1 VAVLRGH
8 VSSVKSLC
16 LVAASDAPL
25 GGTVYLVSAGG
36 RAQLKIWS
44 LTRTSSGAEEEE
56 LMAKELDSFMLLG
69 SDKAVR
75 RPWKATASGMRP
87 DPETRFLCI
96 AAVKEFPGGQ
106 LRIFVGC
113 SDAALR
119 IFTYNCGAK
128 LVLVSEL
135 AWQEH
140 CILQV
145 RHFTLLHE
153 EEEVGCILVTTTGG
167 RMYGLLLLSMSEHD
181 EQGGQPRVGGSLQ
194 AHQSGINAVDVRTV
208 AGEQS
213 GLVLSGGDD
222 NSLLLTRV
230 SLTAQRMLQFV
241 PLWRHS
247 AAHAA
252 QITGVKLLG
261 KDEFV

>member
-1 VAVLRGH
+1 
-8 VSSVKSLC
+8 
-16 LVAASDAPL
+16 L

-44 LTRTSSGAEEEE
+44 LTRASGAEEEE

-96 AAVKEFPGGQ
+96 AAVKEFPDGQ

-119 IFTYNCGAK
+119 IFTYNLAAK

-145 RHFTLLHE
+145 RHFTLLKEE
-153 EEEVGCILVTTTGG
+153 EEEVDCLLVTTTGG
-167 RMYGLLLLSMSEHD
+167 RIYGLLVLLMSEQND
-181 EQGGQPRVGGSLQ
+181 QGGQPRVGSSLP

-208 AGEQS
+208 AGAQS

-230 SLTAQRMLQFV
+230 NLTAQRMLHFV

-261 KDEFV
+261 KEEYDYLFHICVNNIVLLVLIYV

>member
-1 VAVLRGH
+1 MAVLRGH

-16 LVAASDAPL
+16 LVASDAPL

-44 LTRTSSGAEEEE
+44 LTRTSGAEEEE

-96 AAVKEFPGGQ
+96 AAVKEFPDGQ

-113 SDAALR
+113 SDTALR
-119 IFTYNCGAK
+119 IFTYNSAAK

-145 RHFTLLHE
+145 RHFTLLQ
-153 EEEVGCILVTTTGG
+153 VGCILVTTTGG
-167 RMYGLLLLSMSEHD
+167 WMYGLLLLSMSKQED
-181 EQGGQPRVGGSLQ
+181 QSGEPRVGGSLQ

-208 AGEQS
+208 SGEQG

-230 SLTAQRMLQFV
+230 SLTAQRMLHFV

-261 KDEFV
+261 KEQFV

>member
-1 VAVLRGH
+1 MAVLRGH

-16 LVAASDAPL
+16 LVAASDAQL
-25 GGTVYLVSAGG
+25 GGTVYLLSAGG

-44 LTRTSSGAEEEE
+44 LTRTSGTEEEE

-96 AAVKEFPGGQ
+96 AAVKQFPDGQ

-119 IFTYNCGAK
+119 IFSYNRAAK
-128 LVLVSEL
+128 LVLESEL

-145 RHFTLLHE
+145 RHFTLLKE
-153 EEEVGCILVTTTGG
+153 EEESGCLLVTTTGG
-167 RMYGLLLLSMSEHD
+167 RLYGLLLLSMSEQD
-181 EQGGQPRVGGSLQ
+181 DQGGQPRMGGSLQ
-194 AHQSGINAVDVRTV
+194 AHQSGINAVDVR
-208 AGEQS
+208 S

-230 SLTAQRMLQFV
+230 SLTAQRTLHFA

-261 KDEFV
+261 KEQFV

>member
-16 LVAASDAPL
+16 LVAASDAHL

-44 LTRTSSGAEEEE
+44 LTRTSGAEEEE

-75 RPWKATASGMRP
+75 RPWKATASGMRS
-87 DPETRFLCI
+87 DPETRFLCM
-96 AAVKEFPGGQ
+96 AAVKQFPDDQ

-119 IFTYNCGAK
+119 IFTYNCASK

-145 RHFTLLHE
+145 RHFTLLKE
-153 EEEVGCILVTTTGG
+153 GCLLVTTTGG
-167 RMYGLLLLSMSEHD
+167 RMYGLLVLPMSEQD
-181 EQGGQPRVGGSLQ
+181 EQEGQPRVGGSLQ
-194 AHQSGINAVDVRTV
+194 AHQSGINAVDVR
-208 AGEQS
+208 S

-230 SLTAQRMLQFV
+230 NLTAQRMLHFV

-261 KDEFV
+261 KEEFI

>member
-1 VAVLRGH
+1 MAVLRGH

-16 LVAASDAPL
+16 LVAASRAPL

-44 LTRTSSGAEEEE
+44 LTRASSGAAEEE

-87 DPETRFLCI
+87 DPETRFLSI
-96 AAVKEFPGGQ
+96 AAVKEFPDGQ

-119 IFTYNCGAK
+119 IFTYNCAAK

-153 EEEVGCILVTTTGG
+153 EEEVGCLLVTTTGG
-167 RMYGLLLLSMSEHD
+167 RMYGLLVLSISEQED
-181 EQGGQPRVGGSLQ
+181 QGGEPRVGGSLQ
-194 AHQSGINAVDVRTV
+194 AHQSGINAVDVR
-208 AGEQS
+208 S

-230 SLTAQRMLQFV
+230 NLTAQRMLHFV

-261 KDEFV
+261 KEEFV

>member
-16 LVAASDAPL
+16 LVAATDAPL

-44 LTRTSSGAEEEE
+44 LTRASGAEEEE

-96 AAVKEFPGGQ
+96 AAVEEFPDGQ

-119 IFTYNCGAK
+119 IFTYNCAAK

-145 RHFTLLHE
+145 RHFTFLKE
-153 EEEVGCILVTTTGG
+153 EEEVGCLLVTTTGG
-167 RMYGLLLLSMSEHD
+167 RMYGLLLLSTSEQKD
-181 EQGGQPRVGGSLQ
+181 KGGQPRVGGSLQ
-194 AHQSGINAVDVRTV
+194 AHQSGINAVDVR
-208 AGEQS
+208 S

-230 SLTAQRMLQFV
+230 SLTAQRMLHFV
-241 PLWRHS
+241 PVWRHN

-261 KDEFV
+261 KEEFVEKLL